1 MAEVE
6 IRAGAKVDLATRSE
20 VREDIHGA
28 FREYLEAQERERL
41 RGLKWIEKVIQGKCD
56 GSGNITLP
64 AQGDVVSMG
73 PEIGWAWSVRRI
85 SVGFSGTAVA
95 SAFLNLFYRD
105 AAGAATNRNFITSLS
120 SFENGFFPGSD
131 SILLFDREL
140 MINGA
145 LVNNAEVMFRVCA
158 WQAPAEM
165 AAKLWA

>member
-1 MAEVE
+1 MKVL
-6 IRAGAKVDLATRSE
+6 IKAGAEIDVPTRSE

-28 FREYLEAQERERL
+28 FRDYLEAREREHL

-73 PEIGWAWSVRRI
+73 PEVGWAWSVRRV

-95 SAFLNLFYRD
+95 SPFLNLFHRD
-105 AAGAATNRNFITSLS
+105 ANGTATNRNFITSLS
-120 SFENGFFPGSD
+120 SFENGLFPGSD